1 MLSLAELERRFVAA
15 LAPGEGDA
23 HGPLDPDFRSLIDGD
38 GALDADARIRI
49 YADMYRARLVD
60 VLREDYP
67 RLASLLGCDAF
78 AALAARYLAAHPSRH
93 PSVRYVGDR
102 FAAWLGTRDDVPPY
116 AADLA
121 RLEWA
126 RVDAFDAADAA
137 PARLVDLQPIP
148 QDEWPALRFCPIPAC
163 RVVESAWPIHEI
175 WAAGDPDAETSH
187 AEWVPSPTVVRVWR
201 EEFAVTHAAM
211 GEDEQRAF
219 AALARGESFAE
230 ICAAIERGLDAD
242 AAAHQVGAILL
253 RWLEDGLLVTVSR

>member
-1 MLSLAELERRFVAA
+1 MLSLAELERTFVAA

-23 HGPLDPDFRSLIDGD
+23 HGAIDPALRALIDGD
-38 GALDADARIRI
+38 GTLDADARIRI

-67 RLASLLGCDAF
+67 RLAALLGCDAF
-78 AALAARYLAAHPSRH
+78 TGLAASYLAAHPSRH

-102 FAAWLGTRDDVPPY
+102 LAGWLASRGDVPPF

-126 RVDAFDAADAA
+126 RVDAFDAADAE
-137 PARLVDLQPIP
+137 PTRLSDLQAIP
-148 QDEWPALRFCPIPAC
+148 QDAWPALRFTPIPAC

-175 WAAGDPDAETSH
+175 WTASDPDAESPV
-187 AEWVPSPTVVRVWR
+187 AEWEPAPTVVRVWR

-230 ICAAIERGLDAD
+230 ICAAIERGLDPE
-242 AAAHQVGAILL
+242 AAARQVGAILL
-253 RWLEDGLLVTVSR
+253 RWLEDGLIVVAR